1 MLTPAGFV
9 GVDHRAGADAV
20 QDRGH
25 CRLGPLRRAMDGA
38 HDGPHAAAQLMH
50 GVQIPLDAADGQ
62 PPLFP
67 QRGDQAEQVDAA
79 ALLAQDHAVQL
90 GWGQTATPTP
100 GADPGR
106 IDVLGNFHR
115 NLGQVDDLPGAVGP
129 TAGQLGSAVGTVVH
143 GVLHP
148 SRGRH
153 ATAGKAVASL
163 LAGPLL
169 RWGLPARFRLEAGHS
184 ERAARF
190 RLAFQFGNPPLQP
203 LNHPLLFQNGGLQ
216 LGDDGNENIAVDGGE
231 VNFSIHALYMT

>member
-1 MLTPAGFV
+1 
-9 GVDHRAGADAV
+9 
-20 QDRGH
+20 
-25 CRLGPLRRAMDGA
+25 MDGA

-50 GVQIPLDAADGQ
+50 GVQIPLDAADGP

-67 QRGDQAEQVDAA
+67 QRGDQAEQVDAQ

-100 GADPGR
+100 GASPSNV
-106 IDVLGNFHR
+106 DVLGDLHR
-115 NLGQVDDLPGAVGP
+115 NHRQLDDFPSALSPA
-129 TAGQLGSAVGTVVH
+129 AGQLGSAVGAA
-143 GVLHP
+143 LHHMLHL

-184 ERAARF
+184 GRAARF

-203 LNHPLLFQNGGLQ
+203 LNHRL
-216 LGDDGNENIAVDGGE
+216 
-231 VNFSIHALYMT
+231 